1 MPATPGG
8 RKAPV
13 PPERAKQAGIT
24 LLTGHFVGR
33 ADELSSLERILD
45 RLDRGCPGVIE
56 VAGEPGIGKTRLLTE
71 LAARA
76 GARGHLVLS
85 GAASEFENDLPF
97 SVFADALDEYVA
109 GLAPGWLTTLD
120 GAVQAE
126 LAHVFPSLSAL
137 AADQQVSSQHE
148 RYRSHRAVRA
158 LLEHLAQSR
167 PLVLVLDDFHWADP
181 ASVELFG
188 ALLRRPPAAAVLT
201 AVALRPP
208 QTPERLAITLER
220 AHRSAAVT
228 RVDLRALTLDE
239 ARQLLGERF
248 DVARAA
254 LLYQDSGGNPFYL
267 EQLARS
273 PARAPQFTS
282 AAEISLAGLDVP
294 AAVAASLAEEL
305 TLLSDVGRLVLDG
318 AAVAGDP
325 FEPELAAAAA
335 ATSEAAAMQAVD
347 ELLGL
352 DLISTT
358 DVPRRFRFRHP
369 LIRRAVYEATAGG
382 WRLGAHERCAEAL
395 AARGASAAARAHHV
409 ERSARQGDLGA
420 VGILREAGEA
430 TARLA
435 PESAARWFGGA
446 LRLLPQIAPA
456 EDRAELLLAR
466 SQSLAA
472 AGHFTDSHQ
481 AALEAVAIVP
491 GQPGAL
497 TTTVATACAS
507 VERFLGRYEH
517 AHARLVR
524 ALRLLPEP
532 AWVERA
538 ELLIEL
544 TLNEFYRSR
553 CEAMRDWAASA
564 VSAARKTG
572 DAALIAAAAVMPAFA
587 DAMTGPTQTA
597 RSRRAQAAALVD
609 ELPDEEL
616 SLRPDA
622 AGWLAIAEVYLD
634 LYAEADAHA
643 SRALRLART
652 SGQGDPLHRYYPVLP
667 RVWYVRGKLAE
678 ATEVLDGAIEAGRLL
693 GSPPALAGNLFNRS
707 VVALAAGDLDIA
719 LATAQESVDLARDLD
734 DGFVTAWAAARLADV
749 LFETGQPGRAVDLLL
764 ARAGGEGLTL
774 IPGGWRAY
782 CLELLTRCW
791 LALDRPAKA
800 GRAAALAEGIAA
812 AVRLPLATAWAGRA
826 AATVTLDAGDAVLA
840 AERAL
845 ASADAADA
853 AGAPIEAALSRTI
866 AGRALAEAG
875 EKDRAVAELQRAA
888 AALDACGAW
897 RYRQSAERELGK
909 LGHRPHRRTRPG
921 KANGAGIESLTGREL
936 QVAWLVVDRKTNPQ
950 IAAELFLSQKT
961 VETHLRNIFHKI
973 GVTTRTALARAV
985 ERTDPTA
992 PPRPS

>member
-1 MPATPGG
+1 
-8 RKAPV
+8 
-13 PPERAKQAGIT
+13 
-24 LLTGHFVGR
+24 VGR
-33 ADELSSLERILD
+33 AAELGSLEPILD
-45 RLDRGCPGVIE
+45 ELDRGHPGAIE
-56 VAGEPGIGKTRLLTE
+56 VAGEPGIGKTRLLRE

-76 GARGHLVLS
+76 GACGHLVLS
-85 GAASEFENDLPF
+85 GAASEFERDLPF
-97 SVFADALDEYVA
+97 SVFADALDDYVA
-109 GLAPGWLTTLD
+109 GLEPDRLAALD

-137 AADQQVSSQHE
+137 AAGREVAPQSE

-158 LLEHLAQSR
+158 LLEHLAQTL
-167 PLVLVLDDFHWADP
+167 PLVLVLDDFHWADS
-181 ASVELFG
+181 ASVELLG
-188 ALLRRPPAAAVLT
+188 SLLRRPPAAAVLT
-201 AVALRPP
+201 AVALRPR

-228 RVDLRALTLDE
+228 RVDLGALTLDE
-239 ARQLLGERF
+239 ARQLLGERV

-254 LLYQDSGGNPFYL
+254 VLYQESGGNPFYL

-273 PARAPQFTS
+273 PARAPQCTS
-282 AAEISLAGLDVP
+282 APEISLTGLDVP

-305 TLLSDVGRLVLDG
+305 TLLSDVGRLVLEG

-335 ATSEAAAMQAVD
+335 ATSEAAGMHAVD

-352 DLISTT
+352 DLIRTT

-369 LIRRAVYEATAGG
+369 LVRRAVYQAAAAG

-409 ERSARQGDLGA
+409 ERSGRQGDLAA
-420 VGILREAGEA
+420 VAVLREAGEA

-446 LRLLPQIAPA
+446 LRLLPQTAPT
-456 EDRAELLLAR
+456 EDRVELLLAR
-466 SQSLAA
+466 SWALAA
-472 AGHFTDSHQ
+472 VGRFADSHE
-481 AALEAVAIVP
+481 AALEAVALVP
-491 GQPGAL
+491 GQPSAL
-497 TTTVATACAS
+497 NTTVATACAS

-532 AWVERA
+532 ASVGRV

-553 CEAMRDWAASA
+553 YEAMHDWAAPA
-564 VSAARKTG
+564 VSAANEVG

-587 DAMTGPTQTA
+587 DAMTGPAETA
-597 RSRRAQAAALVD
+597 RTRRAQAAALVD
-609 ELPDEEL
+609 ELSDDEL

-643 SRALRLART
+643 SRALGLARA
-652 SGQGDPLHRYYPVLP
+652 SGQGDPLHRLYPVLP

-678 ATEVLDGAIEAGRLL
+678 ATELLDGAIEAGRLL

-707 VVALAAGDLDIA
+707 VVALAVGDLDTA

-734 DGFVTAWAAARLADV
+734 EGFVTAWAAARLADI
-749 LFETGQPGRAVDLLL
+749 LFKTGQPDRAIQLLL
-764 ARAGGEGLTL
+764 SCAGGEELTL
-774 IPGGWRAY
+774 IPGGWRTY

-791 LALDRPAKA
+791 LALDRPSEA
-800 GRAAALAEGIAA
+800 GRAAALAEVMAA
-812 AVRLPLATAWAGRA
+812 AVQLPLAATWADRA
-826 AATVTLDAGDAVLA
+826 AAAVALDAGDAALA

-866 AGRALAEAG
+866 AGRAFAETG

-888 AALDACGAW
+888 AQLDACGA
-897 RYRQSAERELGK
+897 RHYRDQAERELGK

-921 KANGAGIESLTGREL
+921 RPGAAGIESLTEREL
-936 QVAWLVVDRKTNPQ
+936 QVARLVTDRKTNPQ

-961 VETHLRNIFHKI
+961 VETHLRNIFRKM

-985 ERTDPTA
+985 ERADPTA
-992 PPRPS
+992 SSRPR

>member
-1 MPATPGG
+1 
-8 RKAPV
+8 
-13 PPERAKQAGIT
+13 
-24 LLTGHFVGR
+24 VGR
-33 ADELSSLERILD
+33 AEELASLEWVLGE
-45 RLDRGCPGVIE
+45 LDRGCPGAIE
-56 VAGEPGIGKTRLLTE
+56 LTGEPGIGKTRLLRE

-76 GARGHLVLS
+76 AARQHLVLS

-97 SVFADALDEYVA
+97 SVFVDALDEYLA
-109 GLAPGWLTTLD
+109 GLEPDRLAAID
-120 GAVQAE
+120 DVSQAE

-137 AADQQVSSQHE
+137 ADGQQVAPQHE

-158 LLEHLAQSR
+158 LLGHLAQTL
-167 PLVLVLDDFHWADP
+167 PLVLVLDDFHWADS
-181 ASVELFG
+181 ASVELLG
-188 ALLRRPPAAAVLT
+188 ALLHRPPAAAVVI
-201 AVALRPP
+201 AVALRPR

-228 RVDLRALTLDE
+228 RVDLGALTLAE
-239 ARQLLGERF
+239 ARQLLGERV

-254 LLYQDSGGNPFYL
+254 LLYQESGGNPFYL
-267 EQLARS
+267 EQLARA
-273 PARAPQFTS
+273 PGRAPHFTS
-282 AAEISLAGLDVP
+282 APEISLTGLDAP

-305 TLLSDVGRLVLDG
+305 TLLSDVGRLVFEG

-335 ATSEAAAMQAVD
+335 GTSEAAGMHAVD

-352 DLISTT
+352 DLIRIT

-369 LIRRAVYEATAGG
+369 LVRRAVYEATGGG

-409 ERSARQGDLGA
+409 ERSARQGDLAA
-420 VGILREAGEA
+420 VAVLREAGEA
-430 TARLA
+430 AARLA

-446 LRLLPQIAPA
+446 LRLLPQTAPA
-456 EDRAELLLAR
+456 QDRVELLLAR
-466 SQSLAA
+466 SWALAA
-472 AGHFTDSHQ
+472 AGRFTDSHQ
-481 AALEAVAIVP
+481 AALEAAALVP

-497 TTTVATACAS
+497 NTTVATACAS

-524 ALRLLPEP
+524 ALSLLPEP
-532 AWVERA
+532 ASVERA

-553 CEAMRDWAASA
+553 YAAMHDWAAPA
-564 VSAARKTG
+564 VSAAREVG

-587 DAMTGPTQTA
+587 DAMTGPAETA
-597 RSRRAQAAALVD
+597 RSRHAQAAALVD
-609 ELPDEEL
+609 ELSDEEL

-634 LYAEADAHA
+634 LYAEADEHA
-643 SRALRLART
+643 SRALGLARAG
-652 SGQGDPLHRYYPVLP
+652 GQGDPLHRLYPVLP

-678 ATEVLDGAIEAGRLL
+678 ATELLDGAIEAARLL

-707 VVALAAGDLDIA
+707 IVALAADDLDIA
-719 LATAQESVDLARDLD
+719 LATAEESVELTRDLD
-734 DGFVTAWAAARLADV
+734 EGFVTAWAAARLANV
-749 LFETGQPGRAVDLLL
+749 LFETGQPDQATELLL
-764 ARAGGEGLTL
+764 SRAGGAELTL

-791 LALDRPAKA
+791 LALDRPSEA
-800 GRAAALAEGIAA
+800 GHAAALAEVIAA
-812 AVRLPLATAWAGRA
+812 AVQLPLATTWANRA
-826 AATVTLDAGDAVLA
+826 VAAVALDAGDAALA

-845 ASADAADA
+845 ASADVADT
-853 AGAPIEAALSRTI
+853 AGAPIEAALSRTL
-866 AGRALAEAG
+866 AGRALAGTG
-875 EKDRAVAELQRAA
+875 ERDRAVAELQRAA
-888 AALDACGAW
+888 ASLDVCGAW
-897 RYRQSAERELGK
+897 RYRQSAERELRK
-909 LGHRPHRRTRPG
+909 LGHHIHRRTRPG
-921 KANGAGIESLTGREL
+921 TTDGAGITLLTGREL
-936 QVAWLVVDRKTNPQ
+936 QVARLVVDRKTNPQ

-961 VETHLRNIFHKI
+961 VETHLRNIFHKM
-973 GVTTRTALARAV
+973 GVTSRTALARAV

-992 PPRPS
+992 SPRPG